1 MLPSSFA
8 LSLMTGMLAA
18 LSPCGFAML
27 PAYLS
32 YFVGVDNNRGGD
44 GGSSGASIHRA
55 LLVGLTMTVAALAVF
70 TPIGVVVKATGMTT
84 SDFTHAAK
92 WPAVTVAAGLV
103 ALGVALLAGWHLPW
117 ATPRLDKGGQTRSL
131 ASIAVF
137 GFSFA
142 ITSLSC
148 SFPLFFGSIIN
159 SFGRSGFL
167 EGLSTFVGYGLGMGL
182 VITALT
188 VAIASGQ
195 SWLVTALRVV
205 MRYLDRIAGLLLI
218 AAGSYLAWYWL
229 GRRDSGQADP
239 VERFASRLQD
249 FVNRQGADR
258 AVLVLGAVIAVG
270 AIFAFSHL
278 QPEPHDEPDQGA
290 SRSIDQPSSER
301 R

>member
-1 MLPSSFA
+1 MLPSSFG

-32 YFVGVDNNRGGD
+32 YFIGVDNNTVKGAP
-44 GGSSGASIHRA
+44 SSSASIHRA

-70 TPIGVVVKATGMTT
+70 TPIGVVVKATGMST

-92 WPAVTVAAGLV
+92 WPAVVVAGGLV
-103 ALGVALLAGWHLPW
+103 ALGVALLLGWHLPW
-117 ATPRLDKGGQTRSL
+117 ATPRLDKGGRNRSL

-137 GFSFA
+137 GVSFA
-142 ITSLSC
+142 ITSISC

-159 SFGRSGFL
+159 SFGRSGFV
-167 EGLSTFVGYGLGMGL
+167 EGLSTFIGYGLGMGL

-195 SWLVTALRVV
+195 SWMLTALRVV
-205 MRYLDRIAGLLLI
+205 MRHVDRIAGALLI
-218 AAGSYLAWYWL
+218 SAGCYLGWYWL
-229 GRRDSGQADP
+229 GRSDTGGLDP
-239 VERFASRLQD
+239 VERFAGHLQD

-258 AVLVLGAVIAVG
+258 AVLVLGAVIVAAVM
-270 AIFAFSHL
+270 FSRV
-278 QPEPHDEPDQGA
+278 PRKTPVDQGA
-290 SRSIDQPSSER
+290 NRSIDQPAPER

>member
-1 MLPSSFA
+1 MLPTSFA

-32 YFVGVDNNRGGD
+32 YFIGVDNNPVD
-44 GGSSGASIHRA
+44 GASSSTASIHRA

-92 WPAVTVAAGLV
+92 WPAVVVAASLV
-103 ALGVALLAGWHLPW
+103 ALGVALLLGWHLPW
-117 ATPRLDKGGQTRSL
+117 TTPRLDKGGRTRSL
-131 ASIAVF
+131 TSIAVF

-148 SFPLFFGSIIN
+148 SFPLFFGSIIS
-159 SFGRSGFL
+159 SFGRSGFF
-167 EGLSTFVGYGLGMGL
+167 EGVSTFVGYGLGMGL

-195 SWLVTALRVV
+195 SWMLTALRVV
-205 MRYLDRIAGLLLI
+205 MRHLDRIAGVMLI
-218 AAGSYLAWYWL
+218 ASGSYLAWYWL
-229 GRRDSGQADP
+229 GRSDTGGLDP
-239 VERFASRLQD
+239 VERFAGHLQD

-258 AVLVLGAVIAVG
+258 AVLVLGAVIVAGVMFTMRQTRT
-270 AIFAFSHL
+270 A
-278 QPEPHDEPDQGA
+278 DQGP
-290 SRSIDQPSSER
+290 SRSIDQSTPDR